1 MMVESQEDFCQRI
14 LREALQQKQK
24 REEEAKKREIESSQL
39 QEKLN
44 ELKQS
49 AAQTNDR
56 LVKLKDSVSKN
67 VDCATMQLGRH
78 LGADQY
84 KKMSREQMM

>member
-39 QEKLN
+39 
-44 ELKQS
+44 
-49 AAQTNDR
+49 
-56 LVKLKDSVSKN
+56 
-67 VDCATMQLGRH
+67 
-78 LGADQY
+78 
-84 KKMSREQMM
+84 